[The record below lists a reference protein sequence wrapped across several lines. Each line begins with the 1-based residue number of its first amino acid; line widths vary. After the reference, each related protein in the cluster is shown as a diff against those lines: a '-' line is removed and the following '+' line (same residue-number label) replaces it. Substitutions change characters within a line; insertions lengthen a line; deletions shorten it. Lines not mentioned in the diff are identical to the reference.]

1 LKWYEVDLNW
11 YGIWALKV
19 LGLAKQIKVV
29 KLSELANKEAPAPN
43 GRLVRVSTVA
53 GD

>member
-1 LKWYEVDLNW
+1 M
-11 YGIWALKV
+11 

-29 KLSELANKEAPAPN
+29 NLAELARQDAPAPN
-43 GRLVRVSTVA
+43 GRLVTVPAEVASTAA

>member
-1 LKWYEVDLNW
+1 MNW
-11 YGIWALKV
+11 YGIQALRV

-29 KLSELANKEAPAPN
+29 KLSELAREDAPAPN
-43 GRLVRVSTVA
+43 GRLVDAASTLSPTIA